1 MASDERMDTTNDF
14 VIRGHDRDLVRFHAT
29 KESLYITATEPTMQR
44 QVIVADRAEA
54 VALRDWL
61 SRQID
66 EL

>member
-44 QVIVADRAEA
+44 QVIIADASEA
-54 VALRDWL
+54 IALRNWL

-66 EL
+66 DL